1 MQMNRRA
8 YIKGLALSAS
18 IAAFAAPFPTLAG
31 TFYNPVGNAEVVG
44 AQAAAALNKGLGHF
58 HMMLA
63 FIENEDFENAQ
74 QQRTMALDELE
85 TAAGLFEEALR
96 ISSPEDLPLRNR
108 DAEFLR
114 QYARLLEFAQRALGI
129 APPLTEQKMSEIAV
143 RTTREFAGNLREMPM
158 ANLKQTRTSVHTV
171 IRVSLNLQDIGL
183 IASNIWA
190 S

>member
-1 MQMNRRA
+1 MQIDRRT
-8 YIKGLALSAS
+8 YVKGLALSATL
-18 IAAFAAPFPTLAG
+18 AAFAAPFPALSG
-31 TFYNPVGNAEVVG
+31 TFYNAVGNAEVVG
-44 AQAAAALNKGLGHF
+44 AQAAAALNQGLGHF

-74 QQRTMALDELE
+74 QQKNMALAELE
-85 TAAGLFEEALR
+85 RAAGLFEKAVE
-96 ISSPEDLPLRNR
+96 ISSPEDLPLKNSN
-108 DAEFLR
+108 AEFLR
-114 QYARLLEFAQRALGI
+114 QYARLLEFAREMGI
-129 APPLTEQKMSEIAV
+129 ESPLTERKLSEIAV
-143 RTTREFAGNLREMPM
+143 NATRRFASNLREMPM